1 MAARHASQDMLD
13 DRCLIFEK
21 LALTT
26 HLCSN
31 NAMQSAPSRRKRRLG
46 VLSVPLQEV
55 PWHWQAL
62 ALLVFN
68 AMAAAVIEE
77 SIACCRGSPATTSAT
92 LVDINFGTQEELE
105 SLNGIGPV
113 LAKMIIVGRP
123 YASTGDLVRVS
134 GIGPEQA
141 ARLLPFVK
149 ASRGRRHVD
158 QR

>member
-1 MAARHASQDMLD
+1 MIG
-13 DRCLIFEK
+13 CLVFEK
-21 LALTT
+21 LARTT
-26 HLCSN
+26 RLCSN
-31 NAMQSAPSRRKRRLG
+31 HAMQSAPSCRKRRLG
-46 VLSVPLQEV
+46 VLHVTLQEV

-62 ALLVFN
+62 ALLVFS

-77 SIACCRGSPATTSAT
+77 SIACRRGAPATTSAA